1 MGAHLIT
8 GYAGK
13 EHITSADQGAF
24 NAGIAGTEKYVMET
38 ASMFECEQVNSNLI
52 KIHAGD
58 LINQGRHIRID
69 VNDYVECTIDNGL
82 QGLKRNDLIVMRYSK
97 NKDTDIENAEV
108 LVLKGTSG
116 ETAADPDYLTGD
128 ILNGDTEDDFL
139 LYRVKLDGIEVKSV
153 EPLFD
158 TIVPVKK
165 MQDGTND
172 MLLERIYPVGSIYMS
187 VNNISPS
194 AFLGGKWTQ
203 IQNTFLLAAGSSY
216 AAGSTGGEATHML
229 TLNEMPSHSHA
240 VDGHTKGA
248 DSTHTHTINV
258 KGTTSSSGL
267 HSHRVGVVQ
276 DVTTGGNKGRI
287 SSTSVATTYHNS
299 FESGEHTH
307 TVTITGETDAN
318 RAGHTHEISG
328 DAKATGGN
336 YAHNNMPPYLS
347 VYMWKRTA

>member
-13 EHITSADQGAF
+13 EHITSADQGAY
-24 NAGIAGTEKYVMET
+24 NAGTIGGGKYVLET
-38 ASMFECEQVNSNLI
+38 GRMFEYEQINSNLI

-58 LINQGRHIRID
+58 LVNQGRHIRID

-97 NKDTDIENAEV
+97 NKDTDIESAEV
-108 LVLKGTSG
+108 VVLKGTSG

-128 ILNGDTEDDFL
+128 ILNGDAEDDFL
-139 LYRVKLDGIEVKSV
+139 LYRVKLDGIEVESI

-158 TIVPVKK
+158 TMEPVKK

-172 MLLERIYPVGSIYMS
+172 MLLERIYPVGAIYMS
-187 VNNISPS
+187 VNNISPA

-229 TLNEMPSHSHA
+229 TSNEMPSHGHA
-240 VDGHTKGA
+240 VDGSTKA
-248 DSTHTHTINV
+248 ANDTHTHTVNIT
-258 KGTTSSSGL
+258 GTTSSSGL
-267 HSHRVGVVQ
+267 HTHRVGVVQ
-276 DVTTGGNKGRI
+276 DVTVGGSRGRI
-287 SSTSVATTYHNS
+287 SSTRAATTYHNS
-299 FESGEHTH
+299 FEDGAHTH
-307 TVTITGETDAN
+307 TVTIAGSTGVKNT
-318 RAGHTHEISG
+318 GHIHEVVG
-328 DAKATGGN
+328 DAEKTGGN
-336 YAHNNMPPYLS
+336 QAHNNMPPYLA